1 MKIRTILLAG
11 ALAGAISMPALAQD
25 QPQATSSGK
34 QAASQSGDMNNNG
47 GAVTA
52 MEKQFVTKA
61 AQGDRAEVQLGQ
73 MALQKSNNSEIK
85 QFAQKMIDDHGQ
97 NQQQVDSLASK
108 LSITAP
114 GDVAPDQK
122 QQADR
127 LQNLTGSQFDQ
138 AYAKIMVQD
147 HRKDVNEFKRAQ
159 QSAKNPE
166 IKQYVDQTL
175 PVLQQHLQMAEKLS
189 SKGSNGNGQSGSSMK

>member
-1 MKIRTILLAG
+1 MKIRTVLMAG
-11 ALAGAISMPALAQD
+11 ALAGAMCMPAQAQD
-25 QPQATSSGK
+25 QAQATSSGK
-34 QAASQSGDMNNNG
+34 QAASQSGSMNNNG
-47 GAVTA
+47 GAVSA

-61 AQGDRAEVQLGQ
+61 AQSDRAEVQLAQ
-73 MALQKSNNSEIK
+73 MAQQKSNNPEIK
-85 QFAQKMIDDHGQ
+85 QFAQQMIQDHGQ

-127 LQNLTGSQFDQ
+127 LQNLSGDQFDK
-138 AYAKIMVQD
+138 AYAKLMVQE
-147 HRKDVNEFKRAQ
+147 HRKDVSEFKRAQ
-159 QSAKNPE
+159 QSAKNSD

-189 SKGSNGNGQSGSSMK
+189 AKGGNGNGQNGSTK

>member
-1 MKIRTILLAG
+1 MKIRTILMAS
-11 ALAGAISMPALAQD
+11 ALAGAMCMPALAQD

-73 MALQKSNNSEIK
+73 LALQKSNNSEIK

-114 GDVAPDQK
+114 SDVAPDEK

-127 LQNLTGSQFDQ
+127 LQNLTGAQFDQ
-138 AYAKIMVQD
+138 AYAK
-147 HRKDVNEFKRAQ
+147 
-159 QSAKNPE
+159 
-166 IKQYVDQTL
+166 
-175 PVLQQHLQMAEKLS
+175 
-189 SKGSNGNGQSGSSMK
+189 